1 MSKLLRLLPLLS
13 SQILEEG
20 VEVKAEK
27 GEVEAI
33 KMAANNFLR
42 LIMINIKVEAED
54 EFNTLTN
61 PR

>member
-20 VEVKAEK
+20 VEVEAEK

-33 KMAANNFLR
+33 KMAADNFLR
-42 LIMINIKVEAED
+42 LIMINFKVEAED
-54 EFNTLTN
+54 GFNTLTN

>member
-20 VEVKAEK
+20 VEV
-27 GEVEAI
+27 EVEAI
-33 KMAANNFLR
+33 KMAADNFLR

-54 EFNTLTN
+54 GFNTLTN